1 MNIDRGR
8 IGGLGATPSSNPA
21 GTWSIVDRMP
31 TRIRRGTRADTV
43 IEFFRSAG
51 RAQDH
56 EHRCGQIAERLI

>member
-1 MNIDRGR
+1 MNIDRSR

-21 GTWSIVDRMP
+21 GTWSIVDRTP

-51 RAQDH
+51 ALEITNIDAARSPSA
-56 EHRCGQIAERLI
+56 